1 MRAKHFTSY
10 VYNACLRDTT
20 ENSCASRRPPM
31 RHTTRCIL
39 LRPIV
44 LVRHHFVYCE
54 HWRDVAPD
62 AVGPK
67 KDARDCTSLKCF
79 KNSGPSKHF
88 RTPTKDGFSVESTKA
103 MWTALGRAR
112 MLALKDARVA
122 CRIHL
127 APFTYSPFDQKQLTW
142 SVQNGTLA

>member
-1 MRAKHFTSY
+1 MPSISPHTYIMRVCAIPPRIR
-10 VYNACLRDTT
+10 VLRGGLQ
-20 ENSCASRRPPM
+20 CATQRVAFYSGPLFWSAITLSTVNR
-31 RHTTRCIL
+31 
-39 LRPIV
+39 
-44 LVRHHFVYCE
+44 
-54 HWRDVAPD
+54 RDVAPD